1 MKIQINKQLILEGFE
16 NHISDIDN
24 MTMDNFRKMDPQQQT
39 LENLQSTQLIAGGSK
54 DKILGMGL
62 DNNFDQDK
70 KIAQLLSRSI
80 DNNTSNINNL
90 NSTVDTNHNIA
101 LSGLGLGALG
111 AGLGGAALYRTR
123 NQNQVR

>member
-62 DNNFDQDK
+62 DNTISELIKYRGGLLKYQKSNNNMHADL
-70 KIAQLLSRSI
+70 AEGLLLSMY
-80 DNNTSNINNL
+80 
-90 NSTVDTNHNIA
+90 
-101 LSGLGLGALG
+101 GLIKHKNVL
-111 AGLGGAALYRTR
+111 
-123 NQNQVR
+123 